1 MPNLIQT
8 FGSQEGKLLLEK
20 ARTSPRLRQNHNL
33 HNLEDTVQRFANALL
48 PFSYVRPHRH
58 LSPPKTETFILLKGR
73 VWVVIFDDTG
83 EIIDGKLMDG
93 KRIQVVDILPGC
105 WHTLIATKPSITF
118 EVKPGPYDPATDK
131 EFAAWA
137 PSEEE
142 KDLHVRVIRSWL
154 KKLPSFL

>member
-1 MPNLIQT
+1 M
-8 FGSQEGKLLLEK
+8 
-20 ARTSPRLRQNHNL
+20 
-33 HNLEDTVQRFANALL
+33 
-48 PFSYVRPHRH
+48 
-58 LSPPKTETFILLKGR
+58 
-73 VWVVIFDDTG
+73 IFEDTG

-142 KDLHVRVIRSWL
+142 KDLHVGVIRSWL